1 MMHMDQERRSDRPGW
16 SGDKCRYVV
25 PAVLFLAGASWAI
38 AQFKVNSQLPAPP
51 AQAGS
56 IRYSPGYQMRQL
68 PSEDRFAAR
77 SSGLLPSEGRNL
89 AFQYGALPSQGS
101 YTYLNRSSA
110 RYSPNLAS
118 SYSANK
124 SARYSAP
131 PAYTP
136 GLSYSLA
143 PPARPYQPPTLPR
156 PSLTTTVRP
165 TSPLLAYGAGSIR
178 YSR

>member
-1 MMHMDQERRSDRPGW
+1 MMPVDQERRSNRPGW
-16 SGDKCRYVV
+16 SGHLCRHVA
-25 PAVLFLAGASWAI
+25 PAVLFLAGASWAL
-38 AQFKVNSQLPAPP
+38 AQYKVNSQLSAPP

-56 IRYSPGYQMRQL
+56 IRYSPGYQTRQL

-77 SSGLLPSEGRNL
+77 SSGLLPSEHRSLG
-89 AFQYGALPSQGS
+89 FQSGALPSQGS

-118 SYSANK
+118 SYSANN

-131 PAYTP
+131 PAYST
-136 GLSYSLA
+136 GLSYGSA
-143 PPARPYQPPTLPR
+143 PPVRPYQPT
-156 PSLTTTVRP
+156 PSRSSPISAVRP
-165 TSPLLAYGAGSIR
+165 TSPLPAYGGGSIR

>member
-1 MMHMDQERRSDRPGW
+1 MMHVDQERRANRPDW
-16 SGDKCRYVV
+16 SGDRCRHVV
-25 PAVLFLAGASWAI
+25 CAVLFLAGASWAI

-56 IRYSPGYQMRQL
+56 IRYSPGYQTRQL

-77 SSGLLPSEGRNL
+77 SSGLLPSEHRSLG
-89 AFQYGALPSQGS
+89 FQSGALPSQGR
-101 YTYLNRSSA
+101 YTYLNQSSA

-118 SYSANK
+118 SYSANN

-131 PAYTP
+131 PAYTT
-136 GLSYSLA
+136 GLSYSVA
-143 PPARPYQPPTLPR
+143 PAARPYQPTPPR
-156 PSLTTTVRP
+156 SSLTTTARP
-165 TSPLLAYGAGSIR
+165 TSPLPAYGGGSIR